1 MNETSTPMQLSAQA
15 RPSVHRYYDVPCESP
30 DGSAILYFTFDG
42 PVPGPG
48 SVVVAQ
54 RDGGN
59 PQTVARAE
67 GACLGHVGAQ
77 AIWIDNETIHY
88 TPGGDDD
95 PASRFVSL
103 TTGDT
108 RDMHGWIRAYHEA
121 TGRAAVLMADVTKDA
136 DEFAKR
142 RRPRVDRLDVASG
155 TVTRLLSIEDAVAVH
170 PRRDEIEPARM
181 NFMNTKW
188 SPDGATLSV
197 VFTDQIYHSLFG
209 GTTTVKSLILVNA
222 DGSHVRYLGEFSH
235 HPLWSPDG
243 SFVLAHRKRED
254 TQDLVALP
262 VDGAEPY
269 ALIQDFV
276 GIHSSLDRQMR
287 RVVTD
292 AYRFPETGSAAVLL
306 YDLADK
312 RRHVLFKGSQTD
324 FDHKT
329 GSHVHPQ
336 WSRDQRRILF
346 NMAHSGPP
354 QLYSVDIGAHG

>member
-1 MNETSTPMQLSAQA
+1 MHDTRRPTKLSAES

-30 DGSAILYFTFDG
+30 DGRAILYFTFDG

-48 SVVVAQ
+48 SVMVAD
-54 RDGGN
+54 RDGSN
-59 PQTVARAE
+59 PRTVARAE

-77 AIWIDNETIHY
+77 ATWIDDDTIHY

-103 TTGDT
+103 ASGET
-108 RDMHGWIRAYHEA
+108 RDMHGWIRAYHES
-121 TGRAAVLMADVTKDA
+121 TGQAAVLMGDATKES

-155 TVTRLLSIEDAVAVH
+155 SVQTILTIADAAAVH
-170 PRRDEIEPARM
+170 PRRNDIDPARM

-188 SPDGATLSV
+188 SPDGSTLSV

-209 GTTTVKSLILVNA
+209 GTTTVKCLILVDA
-222 DGSHVRYLGEFSH
+222 DGGNPRYLGEFAH

-254 TQDLVALP
+254 SQDLVALP
-262 VDGAEPY
+262 VDGREPY
-269 ALIQDFV
+269 VLLRDFV
-276 GIHSSLDRQMR
+276 GIHSSLDRAMR

-292 AYRFPETGSAAVLL
+292 AYRFPEQGAAAVLL
-306 YDLADK
+306 YELDSG
-312 RRHVLFKGSQTD
+312 RREILCQASQTD

-336 WSRDQRRILF
+336 WSRDERRILF
-346 NMAHSGPP
+346 NMTHTGTPA
-354 QLYSVDIGAHG
+354 LYALDVD